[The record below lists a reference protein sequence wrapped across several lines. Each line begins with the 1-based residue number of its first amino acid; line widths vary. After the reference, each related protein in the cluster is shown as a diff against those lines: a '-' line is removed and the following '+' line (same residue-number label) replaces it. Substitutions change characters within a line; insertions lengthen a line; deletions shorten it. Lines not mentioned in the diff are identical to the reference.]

1 MLIKSIYFWVIT
13 VVLLAVVIISVL
25 KIIPPVITAY
35 QDNQQKLADAKVEL
49 AKQQKFLAAVNT
61 VKSDPESLD
70 ELYNKAGLALPR
82 TANSEILMLQLDG
95 LLISLGLGAVSINV
109 PFQPTTTDASELN
122 SISLTISGNI
132 TYQQMTKLL
141 PKLKTFSRW
150 NRISSFDISK
160 SADKYNSSITTKVF
174 FQPGDT
180 GEFSGNT
187 KVLDQAKELFSDFQ
201 SYATNPDITTEGIY
215 GRPDPFNP

>member
-109 PFQPTTTDASELN
+109 PFQPTATDASELN
-122 SISLTISGNI
+122 SIDLTISGNI

-160 SADKYNSSITTKVF
+160 SADKYSSSITTKVF

>member
-70 ELYNKAGLALPR
+70 ELYNKASLALPR

-109 PFQPTTTDASELN
+109 PFQPTATDASELN

-160 SADKYNSSITTKVF
+160 SADKYSSSITTKVF

>member
-35 QDNQQKLADAKVEL
+35 QDNQQKLADAEVEL

-70 ELYNKAGLALPR
+70 ELYNKASLALPR

-109 PFQPTTTDASELN
+109 PFQPTATDASELN
-122 SISLTISGNI
+122 SIDLTISGNI

-160 SADKYNSSITTKVF
+160 SADKYSSSITTKVF

>member
-95 LLISLGLGAVSINV
+95 LLISLGLAAVSINV
-109 PFQPTTTDASELN
+109 PFQPTATDASELN

-160 SADKYNSSITTKVF
+160 SADKYSSSITTKVF